1 MRRGPA
7 GAPERRR
14 ADREPRPEEH
24 PDGTQGGA
32 EAPAPGR
39 RPPAQD
45 GGGPAARSRG
55 PEKPKSAQ
63 QKLFCLKLVLNKTPF
78 LCGFGREAGRDFRR
92 AARIALGGSLSITV
106 CPSGGDVCPC
116 LGTSTGDLLALLRP
130 SSFLIYT

>member
-24 PDGTQGGA
+24 PDSTQSGA

-78 LCGFGREAGRDFRR
+78 LCGFGRG
-92 AARIALGGSLSITV
+92 AAV
-106 CPSGGDVCPC
+106 
-116 LGTSTGDLLALLRP
+116 TSDKQNVAEWR
-130 SSFLIYT
+130 SFFPTAATFFD